1 MMREILFS
9 LVDMVTKIEILPKN
23 LKKKMDRNKVKD
35 V

>member
-9 LVDMVTKIEILPKN
+9 LVDMVTKIEILLKN
-23 LKKKMDRNKVKD
+23 FKKKMDKNEVKD